1 MNKTLFLTADHAGF
15 KLKEDLKIA
24 LNDLNLPFKII
35 DLSVDL
41 IEGDDYPVY
50 AKVLAE
56 KILNQPD
63 AVGIAMCG
71 SGQGICMALN
81 RFKGVRAAYVTTPA
95 EATLTRNHNHAQII
109 CLGGFSYKI
118 LDVVEILKAFLIAS
132 PSLEIRHLLRIDQ
145 LDHLTS

>member
-50 AKVLAE
+50 AKLLAE
-56 KILNQPD
+56 KIFNQPE
-63 AVGIAMCG
+63 ALGIAMCG

-81 RFKGVRAAYVTTPA
+81 RFRGIRAAYVTTPE
-95 EATLTRNHNHAQII
+95 EATLTRNHNHAQVI
-109 CLGGFSYKI
+109 CLAGFSYKI
-118 LDVVEILKAFLIAS
+118 LDVVEIVKAFLIAS

-145 LDHLTS
+145 LDHLTI

>member
-1 MNKTLFLTADHAGF
+1 MIKTLFLTADHAGF
-15 KLKEDLKIA
+15 KLKEELKIV
-24 LNDLNLPFKII
+24 LGSMGLPFKII
-35 DLSVDL
+35 DLSPDL
-41 IEGDDYPVY
+41 IEGDDYPLN
-50 AKVLAE
+50 AKILAE

-63 AVGIAMCG
+63 ALGLAMCG

-81 RFKGVRAAYVTTPA
+81 RFKGIRAAYVTTPE

-109 CLGGFSYKI
+109 CLAGFSYKI
-118 LDVVEILKAFLIAS
+118 SDVAEIVKAFLKAS

>member
-50 AKVLAE
+50 AKLLAE
-56 KILNQPD
+56 KILNQPE
-63 AVGIAMCG
+63 ALGIAMCG

-81 RFKGVRAAYVTTPA
+81 RFRGIRAAYVTTPE
-95 EATLTRNHNHAQII
+95 EATLTRNHNHAQVI
-109 CLGGFSYKI
+109 CLAGFSYKI
-118 LDVVEILKAFLIAS
+118 LDVVEIVKAFLIAS

-145 LDHLTS
+145 LDHLTI

>member
-15 KLKEDLKIA
+15 KLKEDLKIV
-24 LNDLNLPFKII
+24 LGDLNLPFKII
-35 DLSVDL
+35 DLSPDL

-50 AKVLAE
+50 AKLLAE
-56 KILNQPD
+56 KILNQPESL
-63 AVGIAMCG
+63 GIAMCG

-81 RFKGVRAAYVTTPA
+81 RFKGIRAAYVTTPE
-95 EATLTRNHNHAQII
+95 EATLTRNHNHAQVI
-109 CLGGFSYKI
+109 CLAGFSYKI
-118 LDVVEILKAFLIAS
+118 LDVVEIVKAFLIAS